1 MALAC
6 GRYNA
11 RSDWLRP
18 GGLSGHYAAVMPTG
32 RLRIMQI
39 RKSPAL
45 KIQAHRNDESQF
57 KTVRES
63 KLKAKFAK

>member
-18 GGLSGHYAAVMPTG
+18 GDLSGHYAAVMPTG
-32 RLRIMQI
+32 QLRIMQI
-39 RKSPAL
+39 RKSPAV
-45 KIQAHRNDESQF
+45 KIQAHWNDENWL

-63 KLKAKFAK
+63 K